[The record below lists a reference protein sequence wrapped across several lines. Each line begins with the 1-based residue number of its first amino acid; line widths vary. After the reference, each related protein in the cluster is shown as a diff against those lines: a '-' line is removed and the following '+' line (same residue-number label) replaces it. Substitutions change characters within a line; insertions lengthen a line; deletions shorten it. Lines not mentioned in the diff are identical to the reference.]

1 MSSLVKNVI
10 VFGATGQIGKLVLK
24 ELASSNFK
32 PTAVV
37 RSTEQE
43 KSMSTISSQ
52 ITSAKLAL
60 DNASVKDIARL
71 IEGHDAVVFTAG
83 SAGKNL
89 LQVDLDGAVK
99 TFEAARIAR
108 VRRLVLISALH
119 ADDREYFSK
128 SPLHNYYIAKHYA
141 DRILMNEFQDDLDFT
156 ILKPTTLTNNG
167 GTGKINI
174 LGAKEGLQSTIDRID
189 VARVIVQILNSAETF
204 GKSYNFSQGDLDIKD
219 PTSFK

>member
-1 MSSLVKNVI
+1 MSSLVKSVI
-10 VFGATGQIGKLVLK
+10 VFGSTGQIGKLLLK
-24 ELASSNFK
+24 ELIASNLK

-43 KSMSTISSQ
+43 KTMSTISSQ
-52 ITSAKLAL
+52 ITSVNLAL
-60 DNASVKDIARL
+60 DNASVKDIAKV

-83 SAGKNL
+83 SGGKNL

-108 VRRLVLISALH
+108 VRRLVLISAIH

-128 SPLHNYYIAKHYA
+128 SPLRNYYIAKHFA
-141 DRILMNEFQDDLDFT
+141 DRILMNEFQNDLDFT
-156 ILKPTTLTNNG
+156 ILKPSLLTNNQ

-174 LGAKEGLQSTIDRID
+174 IGPKEGLDSSIDRVD
-189 VARVIVQILNSAETF
+189 VARVIVQTLNNTKTF
-204 GKSYNFSQGDLDIKD
+204 GKSYNIIQGDLDIKD
-219 PTSFK
+219 PSIF